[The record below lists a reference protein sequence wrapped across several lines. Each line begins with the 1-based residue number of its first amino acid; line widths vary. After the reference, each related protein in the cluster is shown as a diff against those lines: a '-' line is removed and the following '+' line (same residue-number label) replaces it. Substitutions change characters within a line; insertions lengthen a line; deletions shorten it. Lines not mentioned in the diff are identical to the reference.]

1 MFDGRPDAPLIL
13 ASASAS
19 RADIL
24 RNAGLVFRQMPSD
37 VDERAIETQ
46 LATENAG
53 QGAAFA
59 ERLALALAEAKAL
72 AVSKDHPGAL
82 VIGADQVMA
91 CGGDVLHKPETL
103 EAACEQL
110 MRLRGRAHTLFSGVC
125 VALGTAV
132 AWRHCESADLAMRD
146 FSDDFLEAYC
156 LVEGDAMLRSVGS
169 YRVEGPGIHL
179 FSAICGDVHTIM
191 GLPLLPLLGY
201 LRDTG
206 KLMR

>member
-19 RADIL
+19 RAEML
-24 RNAGLVFRQMPSD
+24 RNAGLAFRQAPSD

-46 LATENAG
+46 LTVHDTP
-53 QGAAFA
+53 QDGAFPK
-59 ERLALALAEAKAL
+59 RLALALAEAKAL
-72 AVSKDHPGAL
+72 DVSRDHPHAL
-82 VIGADQVMA
+82 VIGADQVMS
-91 CGGDVLHKPETL
+91 CDSDILHKPETL
-103 EAACEQL
+103 AAAREQL
-110 MRLRGRAHTLFSGVC
+110 MRLRGRSHVLHSAVCIASG
-125 VALGTAV
+125 ADV
-132 AWRHCESADLAMRD
+132 AWRHCESAELVMRD
-146 FSDDFLEAYC
+146 FSEEFLDAYC
-156 LVEGDAMLRSVGS
+156 RAEGETLLRSVGS

-179 FSAICGDVHTIM
+179 FSVIRGDIHTIM